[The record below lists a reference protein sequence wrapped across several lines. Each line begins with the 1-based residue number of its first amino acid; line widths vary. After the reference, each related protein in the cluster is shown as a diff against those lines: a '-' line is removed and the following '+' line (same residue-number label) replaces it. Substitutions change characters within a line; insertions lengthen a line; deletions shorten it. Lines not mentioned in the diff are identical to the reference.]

1 MRRLMLGISLAAAV
15 SIVTGAQAPPVA
27 PATQSAPSLAAF
39 EVATLKQ
46 NKSGE
51 RGGGLRRQPG
61 GRVTVTNMAARQ
73 LIVFSYG
80 LVPFQL
86 SGGPSWL
93 DNDKFDIVAKMDGN
107 PEWTGPGSG
116 KADPFRVAM
125 QTLLADRFKL
135 RLHKESREMD
145 VYALVMVKPGTP
157 GPALKPSTTDCAAM
171 ADALRRGAAQPPQ
184 GPPPATGPVP
194 CSIMGSPGMI
204 RFDGFPM
211 PQVAGML
218 VGQAGRIVIDR
229 TGLAGNW
236 QFVMTFSQERP
247 QGLTPGPEAD
257 KIAEAAANPNAP
269 SFFTALQEQ
278 LGLKLESTKA
288 PVDVTVID
296 AIEHPTED

>member
-1 MRRLMLGISLAAAV
+1 MRKLVLGVCLAAGTAIV
-15 SIVTGAQAPPVA
+15 SSAQQATPTQPSLSA
-27 PATQSAPSLAAF
+27 PASQAF
-39 EVATLKQ
+39 EVATLKL

-51 RGGGLRRQPG
+51 RGGGIRRQPG
-61 GRVTVTNMAARQ
+61 GRVTVTNMALRP
-73 LIVFSYG
+73 LISFAYELG
-80 LVPFQL
+80 QFQL
-86 SGGPSWL
+86 VGGPSWI
-93 DNDKFDIVAKMDGN
+93 NDDRFDIVAKMEGN

-116 KADPFRVAM
+116 KADPFRLAM

-135 RLHKESREMD
+135 KLHQESREMD

-171 ADALRRGAAQPPQ
+171 ADALRRGALQPPT

-218 VGQAGRIVIDR
+218 VNQAGRVVIDR
-229 TGLAGNW
+229 TGMTGNW
-236 QFVMTFSQERP
+236 QFVMTFMPEQRGP
-247 QGLTPGPEAD
+247 GGPGPGGNEPPPPD
-257 KIAEAAANPNAP
+257 PNAP

-288 PVDVTVID
+288 PVDVTVVD
-296 AIEHPTED
+296 GIEHPTED

>member
-1 MRRLMLGISLAAAV
+1 MRRLLLGISLAAAV

-27 PATQSAPSLAAF
+27 LATQSAPSPAAF

-51 RGGGLRRQPG
+51 RGGGVRRQPG

-73 LIVFSYG
+73 LIVSYG

-93 DNDKFDIVAKMDGN
+93 DNDKFDIVAKMEGN

-116 KADPFRVAM
+116 TADPFRVAM

-135 RLHKESREMD
+135 KLHKESREMD

-157 GPALKPSTTDCAAM
+157 GPALKPSTTDCMALAEQLRQGKQPQSLP
-171 ADALRRGAAQPPQ
+171 ADAQGAKA

-229 TGLAGNW
+229 TGLTGNW
-236 QFVMTFSQERP
+236 QFVMTFSQERS
-247 QGLTPGPEAD
+247 QGLPPGPEAD

-269 SFFTALQEQ
+269 SFFTAL
-278 LGLKLESTKA
+278 
-288 PVDVTVID
+288 
-296 AIEHPTED
+296 TED